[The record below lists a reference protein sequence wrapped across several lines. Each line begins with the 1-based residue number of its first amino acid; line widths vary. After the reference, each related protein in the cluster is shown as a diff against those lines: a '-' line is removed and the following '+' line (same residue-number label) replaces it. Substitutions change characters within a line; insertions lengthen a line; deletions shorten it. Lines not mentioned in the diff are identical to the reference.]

1 MAPLVVSTVYV
12 TEACV
17 KASLACLAA
26 TRGGRLLY
34 HFKDEAYERSSYC
47 IGGAPEAVA
56 ESVVAL
62 TRDALARVDFRDFR
76 GSHPT
81 LGVMDHVA
89 VNSLDAATIGVAAAA
104 ARTIARRLGDEARL
118 PTLLYGAARPDGRT
132 LAATRRLT
140 PYFETTDPAAVVRI
154 AAPFDAGP
162 ATVDPAVGVATIGA
176 VAHVLNFN
184 VVLATGDAAVAK
196 RISSAVRTRGGGPD
210 ALPHVEALALAHDGQ
225 YEVACN
231 LTDVEVTPPAAVLER
246 ISRAAAAAGVA
257 VDRSY
262 HIGLTRAEIAA
273 KLAE

>member
-89 VNSLDAATIGVAAAA
+89 VNSLDAATIG
-104 ARTIARRLGDEARL
+104 
-118 PTLLYGAARPDGRT
+118 
-132 LAATRRLT
+132 
-140 PYFETTDPAAVVRI
+140 TTDPAAVVRI

-196 RISSAVRTRGGGPD
+196 RISNAVRTRGGGPD

-273 KLAE
+273 KLAA